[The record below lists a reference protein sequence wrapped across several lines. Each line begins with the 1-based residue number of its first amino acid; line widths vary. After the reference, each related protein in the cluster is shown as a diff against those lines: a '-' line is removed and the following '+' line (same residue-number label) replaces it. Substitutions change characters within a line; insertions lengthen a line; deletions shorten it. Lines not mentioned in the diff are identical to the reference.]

1 MPSALALFTR
11 DLRVSD
17 NPMLTA
23 VAESTHPVVA
33 LFVLDQ
39 ALLSSTTV
47 GPNRRAFLHESLLDL
62 SSSLDGRGVSLQLR
76 FGNWCDE
83 VIEAVKL
90 HEATEVHLSADVSQ
104 FAQRRQAELRER
116 LGRCGVELR
125 LHPGVTAVEPG
136 TLRPASGTEYKVF
149 TPYYRK
155 WCQVPRRPVL
165 AAPSL
170 FSAQGTVNAPGAVE
184 VPRVTDALASGDS
197 ILRAALRTPEDQLA
211 PQRLVG
217 GETVARKRMREWSR
231 STLSNYESIHND
243 LATDQTS
250 HLAPYLHFGCLSP
263 NELAQHAERIPGGGP
278 FVRQLC
284 WRDFYHQILAARP
297 EVGAVDYRPR
307 GDVWNSDSQAFE
319 AWATGRTGYPLVD
332 AAMRQLLVEGFMHN
346 RARMVVASFLTKDLY
361 IDWRLGAAHFLH
373 HLLDADVANNQ
384 LNWQWTA
391 GTGSDTNPNRIFNP
405 VLQGR
410 RFDPTGEYIRR
421 YLPELAGLDGASIH
435 WPSPLDR
442 AIADYP
448 LPIVDHHE
456 AIAAYR
462 NELQR
467 IRSS

>member
-1 MPSALALFTR
+1 M
-11 DLRVSD
+11 
-17 NPMLTA
+17 
-23 VAESTHPVVA
+23 
-33 LFVLDQ
+33 
-39 ALLSSTTV
+39 
-47 GPNRRAFLHESLLDL
+47 
-62 SSSLDGRGVSLQLR
+62 
-76 FGNWCDE
+76 
-83 VIEAVKL
+83 
-90 HEATEVHLSADVSQ
+90 
-104 FAQRRQAELRER
+104 
-116 LGRCGVELR
+116 
-125 LHPGVTAVEPG
+125 
-136 TLRPASGTEYKVF
+136 
-149 TPYYRK
+149 
-155 WCQVPRRPVL
+155 
-165 AAPSL
+165 
-170 FSAQGTVNAPGAVE
+170 
-184 VPRVTDALASGDS
+184 
-197 ILRAALRTPEDQLA
+197 
-211 PQRLVG
+211 
-217 GETVARKRMREWSR
+217 
-231 STLSNYESIHND
+231 
-243 LATDQTS
+243 
-250 HLAPYLHFGCLSP
+250 
-263 NELAQHAERIPGGGP
+263 
-278 FVRQLC
+278 
-284 WRDFYHQILAARP
+284 
-297 EVGAVDYRPR
+297 
-307 GDVWNSDSQAFE
+307 WNSDSQAFE